1 MFTLLEHKT
10 YLVQE
15 VITLVQE
22 RGLEPL
28 DEILLVS

>member
-15 VITLVQE
+15 VIPLVQE

-28 DEILLVS
+28 DKILLVA